1 MYAHEGMD
9 PDWELLSAWRQGDR
23 AAGQRLVKRHFG
35 AISRFFR
42 NKVSSEHDAA
52 DLVSQTFLECT
63 KAKDGFR
70 GETSFKRFVF
80 AIALNVLRLYIR
92 TKAKRKGEELD
103 FGALCVKD
111 LAPSSMSSIVMRR
124 REVQLLVMAL
134 REIPLDQQIVLE
146 LNIFE
151 SLSGREISELLS
163 IPEGTV
169 RGRLRLGKEQLRA
182 RLAEL
187 ARTPTELEATS
198 TDLEGWA
205 ASIRRALDR
214 DDGDAGPLVTAP

>member
-1 MYAHEGMD
+1 MD
-9 PDWELLSAWRQGDR
+9 PDWELLSAWRSGDR
-23 AAGQRLVKRHFG
+23 GAGERLVKRHFG
-35 AISRFFR
+35 AIARFFR

-92 TKAKRKGEELD
+92 TKHKRQGEALD
-103 FGALCVKD
+103 FGALCAKD
-111 LAPSSMSSIVMRR
+111 LSPSSMSSIVMRR
-124 REVQLLVMAL
+124 REAQLLVLAL

-151 SLSGREISELLS
+151 GLSGREISELLS
-163 IPEGTV
+163 VPEGTV

-187 ARTPTELEATS
+187 ARSPAELQATL

-214 DDGDAGPLVTAP
+214 DDGDDGPAATGS

>member
-1 MYAHEGMD
+1 M
-9 PDWELLSAWRQGDR
+9 
-23 AAGQRLVKRHFG
+23 
-35 AISRFFR
+35 
-42 NKVSSEHDAA
+42 
-52 DLVSQTFLECT
+52 T
-63 KAKDGFR
+63 
-70 GETSFKRFVF
+70 
-80 AIALNVLRLYIR
+80 
-92 TKAKRKGEELD
+92 
-103 FGALCVKD
+103 
-111 LAPSSMSSIVMRR
+111 SIVSRR

-151 SLSGREISELLS
+151 NLSGREISELLS

-169 RGRLRLGKEQLRA
+169 RGRLRLGKDQLRT

-187 ARTPTELEATS
+187 ARSPAELEATL

>member
-1 MYAHEGMD
+1 MD
-9 PDWELLSAWRQGDR
+9 PDWEVLAAWRRGDR
-23 AAGQRLVKRHFG
+23 GAGQELVKRHFG

-42 NKVSSEHDAA
+42 NKVASEHDAA

-63 KAKDGFR
+63 KAKDTFR
-70 GETSFKRFVF
+70 GDTSFRRFVF

-92 TKAKRKGEELD
+92 TKHKRRGEELD

-111 LAPSSMSSIVMRR
+111 IEPSSLSSIVMRR
-124 REVQLLVMAL
+124 REEQLIVIAL

-151 SLSGREISELLS
+151 GLSGREISELLS

-169 RGRLRLGKEQLRA
+169 RGRLRLGKDQLRA

-187 ARTPTELEATS
+187 ASTPSELHATS

-205 ASIRRALDR
+205 ESIRRALAREDP
-214 DDGDAGPLVTAP
+214 DDPRGPTGGPGASPA

>member
-1 MYAHEGMD
+1 MD
-9 PDWELLSAWRQGDR
+9 PDWELLGGWRRGDR
-23 AAGQRLVKRHFG
+23 GAGEKLVKRHFG

-70 GETSFKRFVF
+70 GETSFRRFLF
-80 AIALNVLRLYIR
+80 AIALNVLRVYIR
-92 TKAKRKGEELD
+92 TKHKRQDEALD
-103 FGALCVKD
+103 FSVLCAKD
-111 LAPSSMSSIVMRR
+111 ITRSSMSSIVMRR
-124 REVQLLVMAL
+124 REAQLLVMAL

-151 SLSGREISELLS
+151 GLSGREISELLS

-169 RGRLRLGKEQLRA
+169 RGRLRLGKDQLRA

-187 ARTPTELEATS
+187 ARTPAEFDATL

-205 ASIRRALDR
+205 QSIRRALDR
-214 DDGDAGPLVTAP
+214 GEDDGSAPAASR

>member
-1 MYAHEGMD
+1 MD
-9 PDWELLSAWRQGDR
+9 PDWELLSAWRRGDR
-23 AAGQRLVKRHFG
+23 GAGERLVKRHFG
-35 AISRFFR
+35 AIARFFR

-70 GETSFKRFVF
+70 GETSFRRFVF

-92 TKAKRKGEELD
+92 TKHKRQGEALD

-111 LAPSSMSSIVMRR
+111 LSPSSMSSIVMRR
-124 REVQLLVMAL
+124 REAQLLVLAL

-151 SLSGREISELLS
+151 GLSGREISELLS
-163 IPEGTV
+163 VPEGTV
-169 RGRLRLGKEQLRA
+169 RGRLRLGKDQLRS

-187 ARTPTELEATS
+187 ARSPTELQATL

-205 ASIRRALDR
+205 ASIRRALDH
-214 DDGDAGPLVTAP
+214 GDAGGDGQAGPAATGS

>member
-1 MYAHEGMD
+1 MD
-9 PDWELLSAWRQGDR
+9 PDWELLGAWRRGDR
-23 AAGQRLVKRHFG
+23 NAGQQLVKRHFG

-42 NKVSSEHDAA
+42 NKVASEHDAA

-70 GETSFKRFVF
+70 GDTSFRRFVF

-92 TKAKRKGEELD
+92 TKHKRKGEELD

-111 LAPSSMSSIVMRR
+111 VSPSTMSSIVMRR
-124 REVQLLVMAL
+124 REAQLLVLAL

-151 SLSGREISELLS
+151 GLSGREISELLE

-169 RGRLRLGKEQLRA
+169 RGRLRLGKEQLRN

-187 ARTPTELEATS
+187 ARTPAELQATL

-205 ASIRRALDR
+205 ESIRRALAR
-214 DDGDAGPLVTAP
+214 DDGETGPDATAP